1 MSDQEELISQFK
13 DVTGVSEEQA
23 RFHLEAANWT
33 LQIALTSYYEGDH
46 DNDADPV
53 QVIQDS
59 DDENEAAGGASS
71 QQPDSNL
78 KKDKK
83 SKKKSSSNIM
93 TLKAMSSSDED
104 DEQGQAFYA
113 GGSDRSGQ
121 QVLGPPKRNPIKDY
135 VSEVFRSAQESGAEV
150 VDPQGSQSSGPEM
163 FSGTGYRLGM
173 TNDDHTALPTGR
185 PSRPQNIEP
194 LVLKLWREGFS
205 INDGE
210 LRLYEDPANKEF
222 MSSMTRGE
230 IPNELKK
237 LGGTTVHVNLEDHRH
252 EEFKKPKKRVAV
264 FGGQG
269 HTLGSPAPNMAE
281 TSMDSAS
288 STSEPMSE
296 VSQEENERR
305 ATEEL
310 NVDASQPTTMIQV
323 RLADGT
329 RLATRF
335 NHSNTVGD
343 IRRYIITARPQYAH
357 QEFTLVTTFPS
368 KELSDSATTIEAA
381 GLLSAAI
388 LQRLK

>member
-1 MSDQEELISQFK
+1 
-13 DVTGVSEEQA
+13 
-23 RFHLEAANWT
+23 
-33 LQIALTSYYEGDH
+33 
-46 DNDADPV
+46 
-53 QVIQDS
+53 
-59 DDENEAAGGASS
+59 
-71 QQPDSNL
+71 
-78 KKDKK
+78 
-83 SKKKSSSNIM
+83 M
-93 TLKAMSSSDED
+93 TLRSMSSSEEDE
-104 DEQGQAFYA
+104 EQGQAFYA

-150 VDPQGSQSSGPEM
+150 VDPQTSQSSGPEI

-173 TNDDHTALPTGR
+173 TNDDHMALPSGR

-205 INDGE
+205 INDGN

-222 MSSMTRGE
+222 MASMTRGE

-252 EEFKKPKKRVAV
+252 EEFKKAKKRVSV

-269 HTLGSPAPNMAE
+269 HTLGSPAPNLAE
-281 TSMDSAS
+281 TTALQMDSTS
-288 STSEPMSE
+288 STSAGPSTET
-296 VSQEENERR
+296 SQEENERR

-335 NHSNTVGD
+335 NHSNTVAD

-357 QEFTLVTTFPS
+357 QEFNLVTTFPS
-368 KELSDSATTIEAA
+368 KELSDSSTTIEAA
-381 GLLSAAI
+381 GLQGAAI